1 MFSTSGASAG
11 LASVAGGEPVTDGLE
26 RTQYGQAAL
35 ADLYGRYARW
45 LTSRLRARYGD
56 AAEDLVQETW
66 IRVAPYQ
73 ARGAIRFP
81 KALLLRIARNIAIDQ
96 SRQADAARL
105 HAVQNPA
112 VDYSAATQLGDLI
125 TKEAILSLPDDLRVV
140 FVLNKVVGLTYEEVA
155 ARTGLSVK
163 AVEWRLSRA
172 LIHCASQLRR

>member
-1 MFSTSGASAG
+1 M
-11 LASVAGGEPVTDGLE
+11 TDGLE
-26 RTQYGQAAL
+26 RTHYGGQAAL
-35 ADLYGRYARW
+35 ADLYSRYARW

-66 IRVAPYQ
+66 LRVAPYQ

-81 KALLLRIARNIAIDQ
+81 KALLLRIASNIAIDQ
-96 SRQADAARL
+96 GRQADSART
-105 HAVQNPA
+105 HALQHPTA
-112 VDYSAATQLGDLI
+112 DYTDPTQLEDLI
-125 TKEAILSLPDDLRVV
+125 TKEAVLSLPDDLRVV
-140 FVLNKVVGLTYEEVA
+140 FVLNRVVGLTYEEVA

>member
-1 MFSTSGASAG
+1 M
-11 LASVAGGEPVTDGLE
+11 TDGLE
-26 RTQYGQAAL
+26 RTNISGQLAL
-35 ADLYGRYARW
+35 ADLYGRYSRW

-66 IRVAPYQ
+66 LRVAPYQ
-73 ARGAIRFP
+73 TRGAIRFP

-96 SRQADAARL
+96 SRQANAA
-105 HAVQNPA
+105 HAHASQNPA
-112 VDYSAATQLGDLI
+112 IDHTDASQLSDLI
-125 TKEAILSLPDDLRVV
+125 TKDAILSLPDDLRVV
-140 FVLNKVVGLTYEEVA
+140 FVLNKIVGLTYEEVA